1 MTTDPRARYPN
12 IYRAALEIAL
22 DNGGINRT
30 RPVEQQEA
38 EFYRWLAQQP
48 SDPLPAIETWLAT
61 LTDDQLQSA
70 VSGAEP
76 EDQALLATAPPFT
89 DDLLTRYFEEV
100 C

>member
-1 MTTDPRARYPN
+1 MAEQFPN

-22 DNGGINRT
+22 DNGGINRH
-30 RPVEQQEA
+30 RPVEQQER
-38 EFYRWLAQQP
+38 EFHQWLAKQP
-48 SDPLPAIETWLAT
+48 SEPLPAIEAWFAG
-61 LTDDQLQSA
+61 LTDEQMQSA

-76 EDQALLATAPPFT
+76 EDQALLATSPPFT